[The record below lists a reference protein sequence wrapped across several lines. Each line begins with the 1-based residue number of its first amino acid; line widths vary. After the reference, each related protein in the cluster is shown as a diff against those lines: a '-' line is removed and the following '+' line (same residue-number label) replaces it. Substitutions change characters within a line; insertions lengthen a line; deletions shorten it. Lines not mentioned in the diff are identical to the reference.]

1 MKSWTACFL
10 VALVLAGG
18 GALWLAMSAPPRSQD
33 PVARNARDGAGSRVA
48 EIGQGMV
55 PPK

>member
-33 PVARNARDGAGSRVA
+33 PVDRNARDGAGSRVA